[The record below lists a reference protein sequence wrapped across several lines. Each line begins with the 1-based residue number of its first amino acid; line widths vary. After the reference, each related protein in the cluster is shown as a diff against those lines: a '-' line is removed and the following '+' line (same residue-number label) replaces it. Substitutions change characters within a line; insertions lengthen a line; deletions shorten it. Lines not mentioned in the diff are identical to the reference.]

1 MVCVMTVSFK
11 TVSAHEDGTAAIE
24 FALVLPVFLVV
35 MLGILAY
42 GIYFAAAH
50 STAQLAAEAARASVA
65 GLTDAERSDLARTSV
80 TRNLGNYTVLINPNK
95 VTVEAAPVAS
105 DATEFR
111 VAVRYQ
117 ANDLPIWSFAPFL
130 PLPSETIE
138 RTAVVK
144 RGGY

>member
-1 MVCVMTVSFK
+1 MTVSLK

-24 FALVLPVFLVV
+24 FAIVLPVFLVV

-65 GLTDAERSDLARTSV
+65 GLTDAERSNLARTSV
-80 TRNLGNYTVLINPNK
+80 TANLANYGVLIDPSK

-105 DATEFR
+105 DVTEFR

-117 ANDLPIWSFAPFL
+117 AHDLPIWSFAPFL

>member
-1 MVCVMTVSFK
+1 MVCVMTFSLRMVRG
-11 TVSAHEDGTAAIE
+11 HDDGTAAIE

-35 MLGILAY
+35 LLGILAY

-50 STAQLAAEAARASVA
+50 STAQLAADAARASVA
-65 GLTDAERSDLARTSV
+65 GLTDAERSSLARNSV
-80 TRNLGNYTVLINPNK
+80 LSNAGNYSVLIDPKK
-95 VTVEAAPVAS
+95 VTVEAAALAS

-111 VAVRYQ
+111 VAVRYD
-117 ANDLPIWSFAPFL
+117 AHNLPIWSFAPFL

-138 RTAVVK
+138 RVAVVK

>member
-1 MVCVMTVSFK
+1 MKVPFRTVRGN
-11 TVSAHEDGTAAIE
+11 EDGTAAIE

-35 MLGILAY
+35 LLGILTY

-50 STAQLAAEAARASVA
+50 STAQLAADAARASVA
-65 GLTDAERSDLARTSV
+65 GLTDTERSSLARQNVITNV
-80 TRNLGNYTVLINPNK
+80 ATYAVLIDPTK
-95 VTVEAAPVAS
+95 ITVEAAPLAS
-105 DATEFR
+105 DASQFR

-117 ANDLPIWSFAPFL
+117 AGNLPIWSLAPFL

-138 RTAVVK
+138 RAAVVK